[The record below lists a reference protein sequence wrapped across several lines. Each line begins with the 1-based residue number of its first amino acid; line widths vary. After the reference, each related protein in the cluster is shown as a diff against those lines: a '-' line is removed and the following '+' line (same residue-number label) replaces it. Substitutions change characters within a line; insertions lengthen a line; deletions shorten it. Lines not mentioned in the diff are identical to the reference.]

1 MYVFFGSGI
10 NTALPLTATRP
21 AVMGAGG
28 YEKVSGTAMFA
39 IIPLTIL
46 PLIIINVLTF
56 YNIPTLGPDPL
67 AYQVVTVGLMSGES
81 ITLVLSDILIAFA
94 VLCLFFEVLRS
105 SSKSIVNHFLSIVVL
120 AVYVAEFVLVPAAGT
135 PLFFQL
141 ALISLFSVVA
151 GLGINIRT
159 ASRVAYSRARG

>member
-1 MYVFFGSGI
+1 
-10 NTALPLTATRP
+10 
-21 AVMGAGG
+21 
-28 YEKVSGTAMFA
+28 MFA
-39 IIPLTIL
+39 IIPLTVL

-56 YNIPTLGPDPL
+56 YNIGALGPDPM
-67 AYQVVTVGLMSGES
+67 AYQVVTVSLMSGES
-81 ITLVLSDILIAFA
+81 LTLVLSDALIAFA

-120 AVYVAEFVLVPAAGT
+120 AIYVAELALVAEAAT
-135 PLFFQL
+135 ALFFQL
-141 ALISLFSVVA
+141 TLISVFSTFA